1 MTSRARRPYNRS
13 VVGALLLML
22 LGLGLVGGAV
32 AADSRAAVDAFLGR
46 LGNANVTSLVVDQT
60 LTLYDPAGRQA
71 KSTGEQRLYIKLP
84 RRQRVEQTVDGQ
96 REVRLSVDNRVWV
109 RRADGRTYEAPPSD
123 QRRDR
128 THLLVPLRRSGADLL
143 AEWSALGVR
152 GDLSYETQLAGRAV
166 TVIGAKPGDRS
177 VPQVWLD
184 AERGVVRFVSREKLP
199 TGESVVDLTF
209 SEHRPL
215 AGGFVFP
222 YRQEAFVDGKLVVL
236 VVVRSAAVNTNPDD
250 ALFDPD
256 ALKLGR

>member
-1 MTSRARRPYNRS
+1 MTSRERCPYNQS
-13 VVGALLLML
+13 VLGALIVML
-22 LGLGLVGGAV
+22 LALVAAAGVV
-32 AADSRAAVDAFLGR
+32 AADSRAAVDAFIGR
-46 LGNANVTSLVVDQT
+46 LGAVNVTSLVVDQT

-71 KSTGEQRLYIKLP
+71 KSIGEQRLYLKLP

-96 REVRLSVDNRVWV
+96 REVRLTVDNRVWI
-109 RRADGRTYEAPPSD
+109 RSADGRTYEAPPPD

-128 THLLVPLRRSGADLL
+128 THLLVPSRRSGADLL

-152 GDLSYETQLAGRAV
+152 GDVSYETQVAGRTV
-166 TVIGAKPGDRS
+166 TVIGAKPGERA

-184 AERGVVRFVSREKLP
+184 AERGVVRFIARERLP
-199 TGESVVDLTF
+199 KGDGIVDLTF

-222 YRQEAFVDGKLVVL
+222 YRQEVFVDGKLVVL
-236 VVVRSAAVNTNPDD
+236 VVVRSAVANTDPDD

-256 ALKLGR
+256 ALKRGR

>member
-1 MTSRARRPYNRS
+1 MLGPLIVVLLTLG
-13 VVGALLLML
+13 VVG
-22 LGLGLVGGAV
+22 GVV
-32 AADSRAAVDAFLGR
+32 AADSRAAVDAFVGR
-46 LGNANVTSLVVDQT
+46 LGTVNVTSLVVDQT
-60 LTLYDPAGRQA
+60 LTLYDPSGRQA
-71 KSTGEQRLYIKLP
+71 KSTGQQRLYLKLP

-109 RRADGRTYEAPPSD
+109 RAADGRTYEAPPPD

-128 THLLVPLRRSGADLL
+128 THLLVPFRRSGADLL
-143 AEWSALGVR
+143 AEWGALGVR
-152 GDLSYETQLAGRAV
+152 GEVSYETQVAGRPV
-166 TVIGAKPGDRS
+166 TVIGAKPGERA

-184 AERGVVRFVSREKLP
+184 AERGVVRFVARERLP
-199 TGESVVDLTF
+199 KGDSLVDLTF

-236 VVVRSAAVNTNPDD
+236 VVVRSAVVNTNPDD

-256 ALKLGR
+256 VLKRGR

>member
-1 MTSRARRPYNRS
+1 LTSHAPDPYNES
-13 VVGALLLML
+13 VLGALIVLLA
-22 LGLGLVGGAV
+22 LGVAGGVA
-32 AADSRAAVDAFLGR
+32 AADSRAAVETFLGR
-46 LGNANVTSLVVDQT
+46 LGAVNVSSLVVDQT

-71 KSTGEQRLYIKLP
+71 KSSGEQRLYLKLP

-96 REVRLSVDNRVWV
+96 REIRLSVDNRIWV
-109 RRADGRTYEAPPSD
+109 RRADGRTYEAPPLE

-143 AEWSALGVR
+143 AEWGALGVR
-152 GDLSYETQLAGRAV
+152 ADVSHETQVGGRVV
-166 TVIGAKPGDRS
+166 TVIGAKPGERS

-184 AERGVVRFVSREKLP
+184 TERGVVRFVSREKLP
-199 TGESVVDLTF
+199 VGESLVDLSF

-250 ALFDPD
+250 ALFDPEL
-256 ALKLGR
+256 LKRGR

>member
-1 MTSRARRPYNRS
+1 LTSRARPPYKEIVLGVLVVVLLTLG
-13 VVGALLLML
+13 VVG
-22 LGLGLVGGAV
+22 GVV

-46 LGNANVTSLVVDQT
+46 LGNVNVTSLVVDQT
-60 LTLYDPAGRQA
+60 LTLYDPAGRQP
-71 KSTGEQRLYIKLP
+71 KSTGEQRLYMKLP
-84 RRQRVEQTVDGQ
+84 RRQRMEQTVDGQ

-109 RRADGRTYEAPPSD
+109 RRADGRTYEAPPPD

-143 AEWSALGVR
+143 SEWSALGVR
-152 GDLSYETQLAGRAV
+152 GDVSYQTQVGGRSV
-166 TVIGAKPGDRS
+166 TVIGAKPGERT

-184 AERGVVRFVSREKLP
+184 AERGVVRFVARENLP

-256 ALKLGR
+256 ALKRGR

>member
-1 MTSRARRPYNRS
+1 LTSRARRPYKRS
-13 VVGALLLML
+13 VSRALIVGSLV
-22 LGLGLVGGAV
+22 LGILGGAN
-32 AADSRAAVDAFLGR
+32 AADSRAAVDAFVGR
-46 LGNANVTSLVVDQT
+46 LGTVNISSLVVNQT
-60 LTLYDPAGRQA
+60 LTVYDPAGRQA
-71 KSTGEQRLYIKLP
+71 KSTGEQRLYLKLP
-84 RRQRVEQTVDGQ
+84 RRQRVEQTLDGQ

-109 RRADGRTYEAPPSD
+109 RGADGRTYEAPPPD

-128 THLLVPLRRSGADLL
+128 THLLVPFRRSGADLL

-152 GDLSYETQLAGRAV
+152 ADLSYETRVAGRAV
-166 TVIGAKPGDRS
+166 TVIGARPGERG

-184 AERGVVRFVSREKLP
+184 PERGVVRFVARERLP
-199 TGESVVDLTF
+199 QGESVVDLAF

-256 ALKLGR
+256 ALKRGH